1 MTRSRLRT
9 KMFRAW
15 LHEEE
20 FSFLQE
26 YSEKHLITMS
36 EMLRFWIHEAMKKEG
51 VYKEPSK
58 NVKPK
63 ISNKGARREK

>member
-1 MTRSRLRT
+1 MSTSRLRT

-20 FSFLQE
+20 FSFLQN
-26 YSEKHLITMS
+26 YSEIHLITMS

-58 NVKPK
+58 KVKPK
-63 ISNKGARREK
+63 INNKGARREK

>member
-1 MTRSRLRT
+1 MTSLRLRT

-15 LHEEE
+15 LHKEE
-20 FSFLQE
+20 FKFLQE

-36 EMLRFWIHEAMKKEG
+36 EMFRFWIHEAMRQEG

-58 NVKPK
+58 TVKPK
-63 ISNKGARREK
+63 TGGMK